1 MAIHNAHFKRLNIES
16 HIYLFICLFINLGDC
31 IWSEWMDTAC
41 SKTCGQGTKTIRRFV
56 RKPEEIV
63 NGGNCDGSTEK
74 IKQCDTRIPCKSYGK
89 QFVIFPCIPYIENQ
103 F

>member
-1 MAIHNAHFKRLNIES
+1 MVSTLLLYLVVCKFLFVLNVQGNENCFIS
-16 HIYLFICLFINLGDC
+16 HAQSNNE
-31 IWSEWMDTAC
+31 WSQC

-89 QFVIFPCIPYIENQ
+89 QFVIFPCIPYIEM
-103 F
+103 